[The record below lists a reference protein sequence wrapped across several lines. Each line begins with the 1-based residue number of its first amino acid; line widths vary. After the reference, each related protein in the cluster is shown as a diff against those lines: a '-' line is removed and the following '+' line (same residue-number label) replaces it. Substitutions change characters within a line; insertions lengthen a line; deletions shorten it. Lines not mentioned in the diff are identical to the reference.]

1 MDAGVKVEVDEAI
14 SAFREYSIKAKSAV
28 EKAVLRGLLLIE
40 RDAKQLFKGRD
51 DESIPGEPPRVQTG
65 RARASITHRLSRS
78 ANGVEGEAG
87 TNVEY
92 AYGLEH
98 GTSTTYPHPFMEPA
112 LAMNEDEIDKD
123 IAEALDEAA
132 KNV

>member
-1 MDAGVKVEVDEAI
+1 MDAGIKIDVDEAI
-14 SAFREYSIKAKSAV
+14 SAFREYSIKAESAI

-51 DESIPGEPPRVQTG
+51 SESIPNEPPRVQTG
-65 RARASITHRLSRS
+65 RTRASITHRLSRT
-78 ANGVEGEAG
+78 ADGVEGEAG

-98 GTSTTYPHPFMEPA
+98 GTSTTYPHPFMGPA
-112 LAMNEDEIDKD
+112 LDMNEDEINRMIGDA
-123 IAEALDEAA
+123 IDEAA
-132 KNV
+132 NSV